1 VDALPKTD
9 YADSLSFLLSQ
20 IGARSAQLFSARL
33 EPLGIAPR
41 AFAVLSN
48 LALGAEQNQQQLA
61 DALGI
66 HRNNMV
72 SLIDEMEAAGLVRR
86 HRSDKDRRA
95 FEVRPTARGRSVVA
109 RVSRLIGDLDE
120 ELGRGL
126 SGPERVTLV
135 ELLKRQAQALGLR
148 PGLHPHLSARP
159 R

>member
-1 VDALPKTD
+1 VDSPPKTD

-48 LALGAEQNQQQLA
+48 LALSAEQNQQQLA

-66 HRNNMV
+66 HRNAMV
-72 SLIDEMEAAGLVRR
+72 ALIDEMEAAGLVRR
-86 HRSDKDRRA
+86 HRSNKDRRA
-95 FEVRPTARGRSVVA
+95 FDVRPTARGRSVVA
-109 RVSRLIGDLDE
+109 RVNRLIGELDE

-126 SGPERVTLV
+126 SGPERDTLV
-135 ELLKRQAQALGLR
+135 ALLKRQAQALGLR
-148 PGLHPHLSARP
+148 PGIHPHLSARP

>member
-1 VDALPKTD
+1 MESLPRAE
-9 YADSLSFLLSQ
+9 YSDSLSFLLSQ

-48 LALGAEQNQQQLA
+48 LAVGTRQNQQQLA
-61 DALGI
+61 DALGL

-72 SLIDEMEAAGLVRR
+72 ALIDEMEAAGLVRR
-86 HRSDKDRRA
+86 HRSEQDRRA

-109 RVSRLIGDLDE
+109 RVSRVIGNLDE

-126 SGPERVTLV
+126 TGSEGETLIK
-135 ELLKRQAQALGLR
+135 LLKQQAEALGLR
-148 PGLHPHLSARP
+148 PGLHPHLAARP

>member
-1 VDALPKTD
+1 MTD

-48 LALGAEQNQQQLA
+48 LALTAEQNQQQLA

-72 SLIDEMEAAGLVRR
+72 ALIDEMEAAGLVRR
-86 HRSDKDRRA
+86 HRSAKDRRA
-95 FEVRPTARGRSVVA
+95 FDVRPTARGRSVVA
-109 RVSRLIGDLDE
+109 RVSRLIGELDE

-126 SGPERVTLV
+126 SGPERDTLV
-135 ELLKRQAQALGLR
+135 TLLKRQAQALGLR

>member
-1 VDALPKTD
+1 VDSLPKTD

-33 EPLGIAPR
+33 EPLGITAR

-48 LALGAEQNQQQLA
+48 IALSAGQNQQQLA

-72 SLIDEMEAAGLVRR
+72 ALIDEMEAAGLVRR
-86 HRSDKDRRA
+86 HRSEKDRRA
-95 FEVRPTARGRSVVA
+95 FEVRTTARGRSVVA
-109 RVSRLIGDLDE
+109 RVSRLIGELDE
-120 ELGRGL
+120 ELGRDL
-126 SGPERVTLV
+126 SSAERETLV
-135 ELLKRQAQALGLR
+135 NLLKRQAQTLGLR